1 MNQEIK
7 EELEDI
13 TLHEEL
19 MDMSI
24 EEIMQ
29 DGHFNRET
37 ATAIY
42 EAEHNI
48 DMDEP
53 MTAEEFCKWLD
64 SLL

>member
-1 MNQEIK
+1 MDQEIR

-13 TLHEEL
+13 ILHEEL

-48 DMDEP
+48 GMSKP

-64 SLL
+64 SML

>member
-1 MNQEIK
+1 
-7 EELEDI
+7 
-13 TLHEEL
+13 

-37 ATAIY
+37 ATTIY

-53 MTAEEFCKWLD
+53 MTVEEFCKWLD

>member
-1 MNQEIK
+1 MNQKSK
-7 EELEDI
+7 ETIAHKELA
-13 TLHEEL
+13 
-19 MDMSI
+19 DMSI

-37 ATAIY
+37 AIAIY

-48 DMDEP
+48 GMSEP
-53 MTAEEFCKWLD
+53 MSVEEFGKWLK